1 MEQYDAT
8 AFLQEILDRAGST
21 DGRAVVA
28 PGDYYIS
35 KTLVIHSNTTLS
47 LMPGARIHLADHA
60 NFVMLENDMFCGTEC
75 EYNQNITIEGGVWDG
90 NNVNQDRRSRESR
103 FALKEYDPAY
113 YFGICLRMRGVR
125 NFTFRNV
132 TIRNPESYGLQ
143 ISDAVYFTVENVS
156 FDYNLKRPNMDGIHI
171 DGPARYGCVRNLFG
185 STNDDMVALNC
196 DDGYACEVSRGGEI
210 RDVLIDGL
218 FADNGYTAVRL
229 LSCGHMLENV
239 IIRNIF
245 GKYRFN
251 VVSFT
256 HHNVHADPLRVFK
269 NVLIDGVFAGKAPQG
284 NSDPLFWFAGSIC
297 AENITIQNVARTE
310 EQENAAY
317 TVQIDRGAQVRA
329 LCTVRVHQ
337 NIPDRGRAVVL
348 NQNETERRE

>member
-1 MEQYDAT
+1 MTCFTPPNASIIK
-8 AFLQEILDRAGST
+8 ILR
-21 DGRAVVA
+21 
-28 PGDYYIS
+28 S
-35 KTLVIHSNTTLS
+35 K
-47 LMPGARIHLADHA
+47 AA
-60 NFVMLENDMFCGTEC
+60 
-75 EYNQNITIEGGVWDG
+75 VWDG

-284 NSDPLFWFAGSIC
+284 NSDPLFGLPEAS
-297 AENITIQNVARTE
+297 ARRILPYKTSQERKNRKMRRTPCRSTGARKCGRFVPSACIKIFPTGE
-310 EQENAAY
+310 E
-317 TVQIDRGAQVRA
+317 R
-329 LCTVRVHQ
+329 LC
-337 NIPDRGRAVVL
+337 
-348 NQNETERRE
+348 

>member
-1 MEQYDAT
+1 M
-8 AFLQEILDRAGST
+8 
-21 DGRAVVA
+21 
-28 PGDYYIS
+28 
-35 KTLVIHSNTTLS
+35 
-47 LMPGARIHLADHA
+47 
-60 NFVMLENDMFCGTEC
+60 
-75 EYNQNITIEGGVWDG
+75 
-90 NNVNQDRRSRESR
+90 
-103 FALKEYDPAY
+103 
-113 YFGICLRMRGVR
+113 
-125 NFTFRNV
+125 
-132 TIRNPESYGLQ
+132 
-143 ISDAVYFTVENVS
+143 
-156 FDYNLKRPNMDGIHI
+156 
-171 DGPARYGCVRNLFG
+171 
-185 STNDDMVALNC
+185 
-196 DDGYACEVSRGGEI
+196 
-210 RDVLIDGL
+210 
-218 FADNGYTAVRL
+218 RL

-317 TVQIDRGAQVRA
+317 TVQIDKGAQVRA